1 MALRQRQLNSAV
13 SENLEK
19 IKMENNPLLNI
30 QKFGQSIWLDYID
43 RRMILSEELK
53 KLIDEDGIRGVTS
66 NPKIFKDA
74 IAGGD
79 EYENEIRQLAR
90 KNKSTAEIYQTL
102 VVSDI
107 RRTAD
112 LFRPLYD
119 SSDGKHG
126 FVSLE
131 VNPHLARDMDGTLEE
146 ARRLWYALDRPNV
159 FIKVPATQEG
169 LPCIQQLISE
179 GININVTLLFGL
191 PRYRK
196 VAEAFIA
203 GLEARARKNLSLKS
217 VTSVA
222 SFFLSRIDVQIDPL
236 LEKLI
241 ESGGGQAK
249 GARNLRGQIAIAS
262 AKQAYQIY
270 KKIFHNQRFRSLA
283 QQGARRQR
291 VLWASTGTKNPE
303 YSDVKYVEAL
313 IGAETINTLPKETMN
328 AYRDHGY
335 PAPRLEDGF
344 KKGAETFHKLW
355 ELGIDIDAQTRQ
367 LEVQGIRKFVEP
379 YDSLMTTL
387 EKKRN

>member
-1 MALRQRQLNSAV
+1 
-13 SENLEK
+13 
-19 IKMENNPLLNI
+19 MENNPLLNI

-249 GARNLRGQIAIAS
+249 RARNLRGQIAIAS